1 MRTIAAASLATL
13 LILGSAPARADID
26 GFARRTQTVTPRVH
40 LIYRPVAT
48 DAPYEGNV
56 TVIEQSKGLVV
67 VDAGGAPPA
76 GRNIVKEI
84 RKFSRKP
91 VRYLIYTH
99 YHGDHNL
106 GAGAFL
112 KAWPHVTIISTQST
126 RDDMSGTPMDYIQT
140 YSRDYA
146 GEIDFAKQ
154 QLKRADLLPEV
165 RAGWQQLVD
174 AGSSIVNG
182 YKNMKAYLATL
193 TFADHLTLEDDETP
207 VEVMYLGLANTN
219 GDAVVWAPTEKVLCT
234 GDIVVEPL
242 PYAAASYPTS
252 WIQVLDKVAA
262 YDFAYLIPGHGG
274 VQKDRAYLTKTK
286 AAIAKVIDDVTP
298 LAKQGVA
305 LADVY
310 KKTDFTT
317 VMEGFTGNDGWRKR
331 EFNSFFLRSIIKNVY
346 FEATGQPIIQ
356 GTS

>member
-1 MRTIAAASLATL
+1 MKPAVAASLAIL
-13 LILGSAPARADID
+13 LMLGSASARADTD
-26 GFARRTQTVTPRVH
+26 GFIRKTETVTPRVH

-48 DAPYEGNV
+48 DAPYEGNSI
-56 TVIEQSKGLVV
+56 VIEQSKGLVV

-91 VRYLIYTH
+91 VKYLIYTH

-112 KAWPHVTIISTQST
+112 KAWPHLTIISTDAT
-126 RDDMSGTPMDYIQT
+126 RDDMSGTPMDYIKT

-174 AGSSIVNG
+174 AGNSIVNG

-193 TFADHLTLEDDETP
+193 TFSDRLSIPDDETP
-207 VEVMYLGLANTN
+207 VEVLYLGHANTN

-234 GDIVVEPL
+234 GDIVVAPL
-242 PYAAASYPTS
+242 PYAAASYPAS
-252 WIQVLDKVAA
+252 WIQVLDKIAS
-262 YDFAYLIPGHGG
+262 YDFAYLIPGHGE

-286 AAIAKVIDDVTP
+286 TSIARVIDEVTP
-298 LAKQGVA
+298 LARQGVA
-305 LADVY
+305 LADIY
-310 KKTDFTT
+310 KKTDFTQM
-317 VMEGFTGNDGWRKR
+317 MESFTGSDGWRKQ
-331 EFNSFFLRSIIKNVY
+331 EFNSFFLRSIVKNVY